1 MFLHFVRVRYLIMKA
16 LVNKNGITIKELKEL
31 VKDLPEQDEN
41 GEDFELWVMNTDG
54 SSLSNVAKSIMQLNR
69 GDLIVEI
76 GS

>member
-1 MFLHFVRVRYLIMKA
+1 MKT

-54 SSLSNVAKSIMQLNR
+54 SSMSNVAKSIMRLNK

-76 GS
+76 DC